1 MIKRLLLLG
10 TFLLPSISVFTQ
22 QALQKYLD
30 GLATTIPLK
39 NAAVSIC
46 VKDGKTGT
54 TLASLNP
61 NLSLAPA
68 SVTKIFTTAAA
79 LNYLGAGYTFRT
91 QLLHDGKIENGVLK
105 GNLWMKGGGDP
116 TFGSRYLGL
125 NKDSIFQHWYLALLA
140 LNVEKI
146 EGVVIGDGSAFENGM
161 ASPFWL
167 WSDLGNYYGA
177 GPSGL
182 SFADNTVTIPFL
194 LGKNEGDST
203 KILKDS
209 MPYYFPR
216 YINEVTTGK
225 PTAGDNAYVY
235 GVEYNPF
242 WFIYGNIGSKDSV
255 YSIKASHYFP
265 PLYAAGEFRAFLEKK
280 GIKFEV
286 PHQTSVDSFMVQQN
300 YKWLLEP
307 SSFDT
312 ARVFI
317 ADHKSPSLASIV
329 RVVNQSSNNLFA
341 EHLSKAISLERNKKK
356 GYRWQGNDLVQ
367 QYLVRKGMDSN
378 GVFIMD
384 GCGMARENAVSSEN
398 VATFLYNI
406 QSEKYFKTFYAS
418 LPEAGVSGTLSNFGK
433 GSVIHK
439 KFKAKSGTM
448 TRVKAYAG
456 YLTTPNGEQVVVS
469 MIFNNYACSTK
480 EITAICV
487 EVAKQVAL
495 NYNK

>member
-1 MIKRLLLLG
+1 MKKQ
-10 TFLLPSISVFTQ
+10 FLLVVFLLSTLFVHSQ
-22 QALQKYLD
+22 QALQKYFD

-39 NAAVSIC
+39 NAAVTIC

-54 TLASLNP
+54 TIASLNP

-68 SVTKIFTTAAA
+68 SVTKVFTTAAA
-79 LNYLGAGYTFRT
+79 LHYLGAGYTFRT
-91 QLLHDGKIENGVLK
+91 QLLHDGKVENGVLK
-105 GNLWMKGGGDP
+105 GNLWIKGGGDP
-116 TFGSRYLGL
+116 TFGSKYLGL
-125 NKDSIFQHWYLALLA
+125 NKDTIFQNWYLALLA

-146 EGVVIGDGSAFENGM
+146 EGTVIGDGSVFENGM

-182 SFADNTVTIPFL
+182 TFQDNTVSIPFL

-203 KILKDS
+203 FIVKDS
-209 MPYYFPR
+209 MPFYFPR

-235 GVEYNPF
+235 GVEYNPY

-255 YSIKASHYFP
+255 YSIRASHYFP
-265 PLYAAGEFRAFLEKK
+265 PLYAAGELKTFLEKK
-280 GIKFEV
+280 GIKFTA
-286 PHQTSVDSFMVQQN
+286 PNGSHIDSFTVQQN
-300 YKWLLEP
+300 YNWLLEP
-307 SSFDT
+307 NLFDT
-312 ARVFI
+312 ARYFI
-317 ADHKSPSLASIV
+317 ADYKSPGLGSIV
-329 RVVNQSSNNLFA
+329 RVVNQNSNNLYA
-341 EHLSKAISLERNKKK
+341 EHLSKAISYERNKKK

-367 QYLVRKGMDSN
+367 QYLVKKGMDSN

-384 GCGMARENAVSSEN
+384 GCGMARGNAVSSEN
-398 VATFLYNI
+398 ISAFLYNI
-406 QSEKYFKTFYAS
+406 QTEKYFKTFYAS
-418 LPEAGVSGTLSNFGK
+418 LPEAGTSGTLASFGK
-433 GSVIHK
+433 GSIIHK

-469 MIFNNYACSTK
+469 MVFNNYACSTK

-487 EVAKQVAL
+487 EVTKQIAL